1 MISETA
7 GLISF
12 KFDTQSHVTGGHVIL
27 GLMDFVLW
35 GIDIDYFAVHVNNLL
50 TPHMFLAS

>member
-12 KFDTQSHVTGGHVIL
+12 KFDTQSRVTGGHVIL
-27 GLMDFVLW
+27 GLMDFVL
-35 GIDIDYFAVHVNNLL
+35 
-50 TPHMFLAS
+50 